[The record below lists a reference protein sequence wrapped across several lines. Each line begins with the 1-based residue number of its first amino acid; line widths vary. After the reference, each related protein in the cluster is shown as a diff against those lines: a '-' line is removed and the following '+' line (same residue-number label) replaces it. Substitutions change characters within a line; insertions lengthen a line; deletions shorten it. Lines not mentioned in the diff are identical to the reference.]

1 MSKKRL
7 YLILKKEPFEAILKG
22 TKKKEFRDFTKY
34 YADRL
39 YDAENEPI
47 QFDSVLFR
55 NGYSK
60 EARSFEIEF
69 IRTEIGKESFII
81 HLGNIL

>member
-7 YLILKKEPFEAILKG
+7 YLILKKEPFDAILNG
-22 TKKKEFRDFTKY
+22 TKKQEFRDFTKY

-39 YDAENEPI
+39 YDTECKPI
-47 QFDSVLFR
+47 QFDSVFFR

-60 EARSFEIEF
+60 DARSFEIEF
-69 IRTEIGKESFII
+69 ISTEIGKDSFII
-81 HLGNIL
+81 HLGKLI

>member
-1 MSKKRL
+1 
-7 YLILKKEPFEAILKG
+7 LKKEPFDAILKG
-22 TKKKEFRDFTKY
+22 TKKQEFRDFTKY

-39 YDAENEPI
+39 YDAEYEPI

-55 NGYSK
+55 NGYNK

-69 IRTEIGKESFII
+69 ISTEIGEYSFII
-81 HLGNIL
+81 NLGNIL